1 MFGKSRSSHSIKLS
15 QLASLVADGVDI
27 EGDIAFSGGLR
38 IDGRLRGSLS
48 GRSGDDGRPSLL
60 VLSQTAHVEGRV
72 HCGNA
77 LINGQ
82 IVGDLVVDD
91 YVELQAGARI
101 TGTLRYRQIQMDVG
115 ATVLGQLIP
124 IGDEPAA
131 GDTSGKVVDLL
142 PESKVA
148 GERRPA

>member
-1 MFGKSRSSHSIKLS
+1 MFGKSRSPHPIKLS
-15 QLASLVADGVDI
+15 QLASLVADGVEI
-27 EGDIAFSGGLR
+27 EGDIVFSGGLR
-38 IDGRLRGSLS
+38 VDGRVRGSLT
-48 GRSGDDGRPSLL
+48 GRTGENGRASLL
-60 VLSQTAHVEGRV
+60 VLSQTAQVEGRV

-82 IVGDLVVDD
+82 VVGDLAVDD
-91 YVELQAGARI
+91 YVELQAGACI

-115 ATVLGQLIP
+115 ATVQGQLIR

-131 GDTSGKVVDLL
+131 GDGGAKGRAAQREPKAV
-142 PESKVA
+142 

>member
-1 MFGKSRSSHSIKLS
+1 MFGKTRSPHPIKLS

-27 EGDIAFSGGLR
+27 EGDIVFGGGLR
-38 IDGRLRGSLS
+38 VDGRVRGSLT
-48 GRSGDDGRPSLL
+48 GRTGEDGRPSLL
-60 VLSQTAHVEGRV
+60 VLSQTAQVEGRV

-82 IVGDLVVDD
+82 VVGDLVVDD

-115 ATVLGQLIP
+115 ATVQGQLIR

-142 PESKVA
+142 PEPKVV